1 MGDITFLMATI
12 TKEPIGQLHEKI
24 SVKIDKADY
33 LPSFEKSLKEYS
45 KKASIQGFRPGKV
58 PAGLIKKMYGPSLFT
73 DEVLK
78 SVDKELIN
86 HLQTEKA
93 EIFAQPLPLDT
104 DLAKLD
110 INNPDDY
117 TFEFEIGLKP
127 EFELADLAKA
137 DITGYNIDITDEMIN
152 EEIDRL
158 QNRYG
163 NMTDKDAVDGANN
176 VLNVTFVEVDTDGN
190 EVEGGIK
197 KENSLLLS
205 YFNEATQQELNGKK
219 VGDSITIVLANAFA
233 DKELE
238 FISADLG
245 LNKDDEADKNKS
257 FKLNISKVS
266 ELEKKEL
273 NEELFIQLYPEGD
286 VKTEEEFRAK
296 IKDQIFNYWA
306 SQSRNQIQD
315 QIFHKLVENT
325 QIEFPESFLRKWL
338 VTQNAQPQ
346 EGQPAKTEEQIDAEM
361 PNFLN
366 QLKWTLIS
374 EKVIKDQGIEVKP
387 EELRAF
393 AQAQLFSYMGGM
405 MPNDTEQPW
414 VNDYIERMMKDRKYV
429 EDAYN
434 RIQSQKVFEWAET
447 QIKPAGKQISAE
459 DFTKMVN
466 EHQHDHHS

>member
-1 MGDITFLMATI
+1 MATI
-12 TKEPIGQLHEKI
+12 TKESIGQLHEKI

-33 LPSFEKSLKEYS
+33 FPSFEKSLKEYS

-86 HLQTEKA
+86 HLQTEKT
-93 EIFAQPLPLDT
+93 EIFAQPLPMEMEVPAF
-104 DLAKLD
+104 DL
-110 INNPDDY
+110 NNPGEY
-117 TFEFEIGLKP
+117 TFNFEIGLKP

-137 DITGYNIDITDEMIN
+137 DITGYNIDITDEMQN
-152 EEIDRL
+152 EEIERL

-163 NMTDKDAVDGANN
+163 NMTDKEAVEGANN
-176 VLNVTFVEVDTDGN
+176 VLNVTFEEVDAEGN
-190 EVEGGIK
+190 VVEGGIK
-197 KENSLLLS
+197 KDNSLLLS
-205 YFNEATQQELNGKK
+205 YFAEAVQKELNGKK
-219 VGDSITIVLANAFA
+219 AGDSFNIVLADAFE

-238 FISADLG
+238 FIASDLG
-245 LNKDDEADKNKS
+245 LNKDNESDKKKA
-257 FKLNISKVS
+257 FKLDITKVS
-266 ELEKKEL
+266 ELEKREL
-273 NEELFIQLYPEGD
+273 NEEFFNQLFPDGN
-286 VKTEEEFRAK
+286 VKTEEDFRAAV
-296 IKDQIFNYWA
+296 KDQAFNYWA

-315 QIFHKLVENT
+315 QIFHKLVDNT
-325 QIEFPESFLRKWL
+325 AISFPEPFLRKWL
-338 VTQNAQPQ
+338 ITQNAQEQ
-346 EGQPAKTEEQIDAEM
+346 EGQPAKTEEQIDQEM
-361 PNFLN
+361 PTFLN

-374 EKVIKDQGIEVKP
+374 EKIMKDQKIEVKQD
-387 EELRAF
+387 ELRAF

-447 QIKPAGKQISAE
+447 QIKPVAQQISAE
-459 DFTKMVN
+459 DFSKMVN
-466 EHQHDHHS
+466 EHQHAHH

>member
-1 MGDITFLMATI
+1 MATI

-86 HLQTEKA
+86 YLQTEKA
-93 EIFAQPLPLDT
+93 EIFAQPLPVET

-110 INNPDDY
+110 VNNPDDY
-117 TFEFEIGLKP
+117 SFDFEIGLKP
-127 EFELADLAKA
+127 EFTLADLAKA

-152 EEIDRL
+152 EEADRL

-163 NMTDKDAVDGANN
+163 NMNDKEAVDGGNN
-176 VLNVTFVEVDTDGN
+176 VLNVTFIELDANGN
-190 EVEGGIK
+190 ELEGGTK
-197 KENSLLLS
+197 KDNSLLLS
-205 YFNEATQQELNGKK
+205 YFAKPVQKELNGKK
-219 VGDSITIVLANAFA
+219 AGDSITIVLGKAFE

-238 FISADLG
+238 AVAADLG
-245 LNKDDEADKNKS
+245 LNKDSDEDKKKN
-257 FKLNISKVS
+257 FKLDITKIS
-266 ELEKKEL
+266 ELEKREL
-273 NEELFIQLYPEGD
+273 NEEFFEQIFPGGE
-286 VKTEEEFRAK
+286 VKTAEDFRAK

-325 QIEFPESFLRKWL
+325 TIEFPEAFLRKWL
-338 VTQNAQPQ
+338 VTQNANP
-346 EGQPAKTEEQIDAEM
+346 ESGEPAKTEEQINSEM
-361 PNFLN
+361 PTFLN

-374 EKVIKDQGIEVKP
+374 EKIVKDQQIEVTP
-387 EELRAF
+387 DELRAF
-393 AQAQLFSYMGGM
+393 AQAQLFNYMGGSGM
-405 MPNDTEQPW
+405 MPDSEEQPW
-414 VNDYIERMMKDRKYV
+414 IKDYIDRMMKDRKYV
-429 EDAYN
+429 EDTYN
-434 RIQSQKVFEWAET
+434 RLQSEKVFEWAET
-447 QIKPAGKQISAE
+447 QIKPTAKQISA
-459 DFTKMVN
+459 DNFTKMVN
-466 EHQHDHHS
+466 EHQHTHHH

>member
-1 MGDITFLMATI
+1 MATI

-33 LPSFEKSLKEYS
+33 FPSFEKSLKEYS

-86 HLQTEKA
+86 HLQAEKA
-93 EIFAQPLPLDT
+93 EIFAQPLPMEMDVPAF
-104 DLAKLD
+104 DL
-110 INNPDDY
+110 NNPGEY
-117 TFEFEIGLKP
+117 TFNFEIGLKP

-152 EEIDRL
+152 EEVERL

-163 NMTDKDAVDGANN
+163 NMTDKEAVDGANN
-176 VLNVTFVEVDTDGN
+176 VLNVTFEEVDASGN
-190 EVEGGIK
+190 PVEGGVK
-197 KENSLLLS
+197 KDNSLLLS
-205 YFNEATQQELNGKK
+205 YFAESIQKELNGKK
-219 VGDSITIVLANAFA
+219 AGDSITVVLGSAFE

-238 FISADLG
+238 FIASDLG
-245 LNKDDEADKNKS
+245 LSKDNEADRNKT
-257 FKLNISKVS
+257 FKLDITKVS
-266 ELEKKEL
+266 ELEKRAL
-273 NEELFIQLYPEGD
+273 DEEFFNQLFPEGD
-286 VKTEEEFRAK
+286 VKTEEEFLAK
-296 IKDQIFNYWA
+296 VKDQIYAYWA
-306 SQSRNQIQD
+306 SQSRNQVQD

-325 QIEFPESFLRKWL
+325 TIEFPEAFLRKWL
-338 VTQNAQPQ
+338 VTQNAQEQ
-346 EGQPAKTEEQIDAEM
+346 EGQPAKTEEQIDQEM
-361 PNFLN
+361 PGFLS

-374 EKVIKDQGIEVKP
+374 EKIMKDQKIDVKQD
-387 EELRAF
+387 ELRAF

-414 VNDYIERMMKDRKYV
+414 VNDYIDRMMKDRKYV

-447 QIKPAGKQISAE
+447 QIKPAAKQISAE
-459 DFTKMVN
+459 DFSKMVN
-466 EHQHDHHS
+466 EHQHAHH

>member
-1 MGDITFLMATI
+1 MATI

-33 LPSFEKSLKEYS
+33 FPSFEKSLKEYS

-73 DEVLK
+73 DEILK

-86 HLQTEKA
+86 HLQTEKT
-93 EIFAQPLPLDT
+93 EIFAQPLPMEMDVPAF
-104 DLAKLD
+104 DL
-110 INNPDDY
+110 NNPGEY
-117 TFEFEIGLKP
+117 TFNFEIGLKP

-137 DITGYNIDITDEMIN
+137 DITGYNIDITDEMLN
-152 EEIDRL
+152 EEVERL

-163 NMTDKDAVDGANN
+163 NMTDKEAVDGANN
-176 VLNVTFVEVDTDGN
+176 VINVTFEEVDADGN
-190 EVEGGIK
+190 AVEGGIK
-197 KENSLLLS
+197 KDNSLLLS
-205 YFNEATQQELNGKK
+205 YFSEAVQKELSGKK
-219 VGDSITIVLANAFA
+219 AGDSINVVLAEAFE

-238 FISADLG
+238 FIATDLG
-245 LNKDDEADKNKS
+245 LSKDNEADKKKS
-257 FKLNISKVS
+257 FKLNITKVS
-266 ELEKKEL
+266 ELEKREL
-273 NEELFIQLYPEGD
+273 NEEFFNQLFPEGD

-296 IKDQIFNYWA
+296 VKDQIFAYWA

-315 QIFHKLVENT
+315 QIFHKLVDNT
-325 QIEFPESFLRKWL
+325 KIEFPEAFLRKWL
-338 VTQNAQPQ
+338 VTQNAQGQ
-346 EGQPAKTEEQIDAEM
+346 EGQPAKTEEQIDQEM
-361 PNFLN
+361 PGFLN

-374 EKVIKDQGIEVKP
+374 EKIMNEQKIDVKQD
-387 EELRAF
+387 ELRAF

-414 VNDYIERMMKDRKYV
+414 VNDYIDRMMKDRKYV

-447 QIKPAGKQISAE
+447 QIRPVAQQISAE
-459 DFTKMVN
+459 DFSKMVN
-466 EHQHDHHS
+466 EHQHAHH

>member
-1 MGDITFLMATI
+1 MATI

-33 LPSFEKSLKEYS
+33 FPSFEKSLKEYS

-86 HLQTEKA
+86 YLQTEKT
-93 EIFAQPLPLDT
+93 EIFAQPLPVET

-110 INNPDDY
+110 VNNPADY
-117 TFEFEIGLKP
+117 SFDFEIGLKP
-127 EFELADLAKA
+127 EFTLADLAKA
-137 DITGYNIDITDEMIN
+137 DITGYNIDITDDMIN
-152 EEIDRL
+152 EEVERL

-163 NMTDKDAVDGANN
+163 NMIDKEAVDGGNN
-176 VLNVTFVEVDTDGN
+176 VINLTFTEIDADGN
-190 EVEGGIK
+190 VAEGGVK
-197 KENSLLLS
+197 KDNSLLLS
-205 YFNEATQQELNGKK
+205 YFAEKVQKELNDKK
-219 VGDSITIVLANAFA
+219 AGDSINIILGDAFE

-238 FISADLG
+238 FIASDLG
-245 LNKDDEADKNKS
+245 LSKDSEEDKKKI
-257 FKLNISKVS
+257 FKLEITKVS
-266 ELEKKEL
+266 ELEKREL
-273 NEELFIQLYPEGD
+273 NEEFFNQLYPGGE

-296 IKDQIFNYWA
+296 IKDQIFEYWA

-315 QIFHKLVENT
+315 QVFHQLVDNT
-325 QIEFPESFLRKWL
+325 TIEFPEAFLRKWL
-338 VTQNAQPQ
+338 VTQNANP
-346 EGQPAKTEEQIDAEM
+346 EAGQPAKSEEQIDSEM
-361 PNFLN
+361 PTFLN

-374 EKVIKDQGIEVKP
+374 EKIVKDQNIEVTP
-387 EELRAF
+387 DELKDF

-405 MPNDTEQPW
+405 MPESEEQPW
-414 VNDYIERMMKDRKYV
+414 IRDYIDRMMKDRKYV

-434 RIQSQKVFEWAET
+434 RIQSQKVFEWAAT
-447 QIKPAGKQISAE
+447 QIKPAAKQISAE

-466 EHQHDHHS
+466 EHQHTHHH

>member
-1 MGDITFLMATI
+1 MATI

-110 INNPDDY
+110 INNPSDY
-117 TFEFEIGLKP
+117 TFDFEIGLKP
-127 EFELADLAKA
+127 EFELADLSKA

-163 NMTDKDAVDGANN
+163 NMTDKDVVDGSNN
-176 VLNVTFVEVDTDGN
+176 VLNVTFVEVDADGN
-190 EVEGGIK
+190 EVADGLK

-205 YFNEATQQELNGKK
+205 YFTEAIQKELNGKK
-219 VGDSITIVLANAFA
+219 VGDSINIVLADAFE

-238 FISADLG
+238 FIAADLG
-245 LNKDDEADKNKS
+245 LNKDEEADKKKA
-257 FKLNISKVS
+257 FKLNISKIS

-273 NEELFIQLYPEGD
+273 NEELFTQLYPEGD

-315 QIFHKLVENT
+315 QIFHKLVDNT
-325 QIEFPESFLRKWL
+325 NIEFPEAFLRKWL
-338 VTQNAQPQ
+338 VTQSAQEQ
-346 EGQPAKTEEQIDAEM
+346 GEQPAKTEEQIDTEM
-361 PNFLN
+361 PTFLN

-374 EKVIKDQGIEVKP
+374 EKVVKDQGVEVKP

-414 VNDYIERMMKDRKYV
+414 VNDYIDRMMKDRKYV

-434 RIQSQKVFEWAET
+434 RIQSEKVFEWAET
-447 QIKPAGKQISAE
+447 QIKPTSKQVNAE
-459 DFTKMVN
+459 EFTKMVN
-466 EHQHDHHS
+466 EHQHAHH

>member
-1 MGDITFLMATI
+1 MATI
-12 TKEPIGQLHEKI
+12 TKESIGQLHEKI
-24 SVKIDKADY
+24 SVKLDKADY
-33 LPSFEKSLKEYS
+33 FPSFEKSLKEYS

-86 HLQTEKA
+86 HLQTENT

-110 INNPDDY
+110 VNNPADY
-117 TFEFEIGLKP
+117 TFDFEIGLKP
-127 EFELADLAKA
+127 EFNLADLAKA
-137 DITGYNIDITDEMIN
+137 DITAYNIDITDQMIN
-152 EEIDRL
+152 DEVENL

-163 NMTDKDAVDGANN
+163 NMTDKEAVDGGNN
-176 VLNVTFVEVDTDGN
+176 VLNITFTEVGADGN
-190 EVEGGIK
+190 EIEGGIK
-197 KENSLLLS
+197 KDNSLLLS
-205 YFNEATQQELNGKK
+205 YFSAAVQKDLSGKK
-219 VGDSITIVLANAFA
+219 PGDSINIVLGDAFE

-238 FISADLG
+238 FIAQDLG
-245 LNKDDEADKNKS
+245 LSKDNEADKAKS
-257 FKLNISKVS
+257 FKLEITKVS
-266 ELEKKEL
+266 ELEKREL
-273 NEELFIQLYPEGD
+273 NEEFFTQLFPEGD

-296 IKDQIFNYWA
+296 VKDQIFGYWA

-325 QIEFPESFLRKWL
+325 TIEFPETFLRKWL
-338 VTQNAQPQ
+338 VAQNGQ
-346 EGQPAKTEEQIDAEM
+346 EGQPTKTEEQIDADM
-361 PNFLN
+361 PGFLN
-366 QLKWTLIS
+366 QLKWTLIN
-374 EKVIKDQGIEVKP
+374 EKISKDQNIQVSQDEIKG
-387 EELRAF
+387 F

-405 MPNDTEQPW
+405 MPNSEEQPW
-414 VNDYIERMMKDRKYV
+414 VNDYVERMMKDRKFV

-447 QIKPAGKQISAE
+447 QIKPTSKAISAE

-466 EHQHDHHS
+466 EHQHEHHH

>member
-1 MGDITFLMATI
+1 MATI
-12 TKEPIGQLHEKI
+12 TKEPIGQSHEKI

-58 PAGLIKKMYGPSLFT
+58 PAGLIKKMYGASLFT

-86 HLQTEKA
+86 HLQEEKA

-104 DLAKLD
+104 DLAKL
-110 INNPDDY
+110 NVNSPDDY

-127 EFELADLAKA
+127 AFELADLAKA
-137 DITGYNIDITDEMIN
+137 DITAYNIDITDEMI
-152 EEIDRL
+152 EEEVERL

-163 NMTDKDAVDGANN
+163 NMTDKEAVDGANN
-176 VLNVTFVEVDTDGN
+176 VLNVTFVETDAQGN
-190 EVEGGIK
+190 EIENGLR

-205 YFNEATQQELNGKK
+205 YFKDAVQKELNGKK
-219 VGDSITIVLANAFA
+219 VGDHIDIVLADAFE

-238 FISADLG
+238 FIASDLG
-245 LNKDDEADKNKS
+245 LNKDEDADIKKQ
-257 FKLNISKVS
+257 FRLNISKIS

-273 NEELFIQLYPEGD
+273 NEEFFNQLYPEGD
-286 VKTEEEFRAK
+286 VKTEADFRTK
-296 IKDQIFNYWA
+296 VKDQIFNYWA

-315 QIFHKLVENT
+315 QIFHKLVDQT
-325 QIEFPESFLRKWL
+325 SIEFPETFLRKWL

-374 EKVIKDQGIEVKP
+374 EKIVKDQHIDVKP
-387 EELRAF
+387 DELRAF

-414 VNDYIERMMKDRKYV
+414 VNDYIDRMMKDRKYI

-447 QIKPAGKQISAE
+447 QIKPTSQQISAD
-459 DFTKMVN
+459 DFSKMVN
-466 EHQHDHHS
+466 EHQHAHHS